1 MAKKH
6 IGAAAHDGVDGDD
19 ELDDEEDPEEE
30 EEEDAS
36 SEEEEPRLKYQ
47 RMGGSV
53 PSLLSADAASCLTVA
68 ERIIALGTH
77 DGTVY
82 LLDYLGN
89 EVRVFAL
96 IIIAKNLSKVFRRRN
111 LAQCQ

>member
-1 MAKKH
+1 MTN
-6 IGAAAHDGVDGDD
+6 VGDE

-36 SEEEEPRLKYQ
+36 NEEEEICLKYQ

-53 PSLLSADAASCLTVA
+53 PRLLSADAASCLTVV

-77 DGTVY
+77 DGNVY

-96 IIIAKNLSKVFRRRN
+96 IIIAKNLSKVFGRRI
-111 LAQCQ
+111 LSKCQ